1 MRTASLIFIFLLLL
15 FLFVQPSFSETSL
28 IEVESSRHLEERTG
42 IESFVNITLNYSFT
56 ENVVG
61 LIVTEHIPSD
71 FKFVNSYS
79 NPPASAVKTNE
90 TANEVKWLFI
100 SLEQKKEIT
109 IQYTVEVPINFNE
122 NTYTIEGYWKA
133 VGTETEATGISPT
146 TTIQAGTSSTTT
158 VEEETSPTPT
168 IQEEKPIGS
177 AMPIHI
183 IASIGAVLVAAVII
197 VVFLARRRSVARG

>member
-1 MRTASLIFIFLLLL
+1 MRTVSFVFIFLSLL
-15 FLFVQPSFSETSL
+15 FLFVQPLFAEASL
-28 IEVESSRHLEERTG
+28 IEVESSRHLEEGTG
-42 IESFVNITLNYSFT
+42 TESFVNVTLNYSFT
-56 ENVVG
+56 ENTAG
-61 LIVTEHIPSD
+61 LIVTERIPSD
-71 FKFVNSYS
+71 FTFVNSYS

-90 TANEVKWLFI
+90 TTNEIKWLFI
-100 SLEQKKEIT
+100 SLEQKKELT
-109 IQYTVEVPINFNE
+109 IEYTVKVPINFNE

-133 VGTETEATGISPT
+133 VNTETEATGISPT

-158 VEEETSPTPT
+158 VEEETSPTP

>member
-1 MRTASLIFIFLLLL
+1 MRTASLVFIFLLLL

-42 IESFVNITLNYSFT
+42 TESLVNIILNYSFT
-56 ENVVG
+56 ENIVG
-61 LIVTEHIPSD
+61 LIVTERVPSD

-90 TANEVKWLFI
+90 TTNEVKWLYI

-109 IQYTVEVPINFNE
+109 IHYTVETPLNFNE

-133 VGTETEATGISPT
+133 VGTETEATGISPN
-146 TTIQAGTSSTTT
+146 TTIR
-158 VEEETSPTPT
+158 SPTT
-168 IQEEKPIGS
+168 EIQEENPIGS
-177 AMPIHI
+177 TIPIHI
-183 IASIGAVLVAAVII
+183 IASIGAVLVATVII
-197 VVFLARRRSVARG
+197 VAMLARRNRFARG